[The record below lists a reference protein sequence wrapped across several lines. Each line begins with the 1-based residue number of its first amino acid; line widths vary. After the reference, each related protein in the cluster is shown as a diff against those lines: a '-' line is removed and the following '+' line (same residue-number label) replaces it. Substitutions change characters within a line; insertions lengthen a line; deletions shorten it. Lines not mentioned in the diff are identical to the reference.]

1 MEIGELYDFM
11 KEQFVDLKGEVGKK
25 LDDLNNCLKEQQRG
39 IDSVKTQTIENTTR
53 LEIVDCRVKESCGKV
68 NELEKNIV
76 SINNRVDT
84 LEKMDGRDYKEK
96 RDKVKWNV
104 DVRNSIVV
112 GIIITI
118 VSYLL
123 SNL

>member
-1 MEIGELYDFM
+1 M

-53 LEIVDCRVKESCGKV
+53 LEIVDCRVKESCEKV

-96 RDKVKWNV
+96 RDKVKWDV
-104 DVRNSIVV
+104 DVKNAIVV

-118 VSYLL
+118 VCYLL
-123 SNL
+123 SHF